1 MAMLIQAGDL
11 WKFSLSTVDGAV
23 GRVEDLQINDRR
35 WIVSDIV
42 VGVGHWL
49 MDWLVIVKPA
59 SVVGIDET
67 QRSLRLALTS
77 DEVAHAPGL
86 VTHPSVSLQHHVQ
99 PYEYLGLPL
108 MVGELEAVDHGL
120 AGALLQSGRSV
131 ARIDRH
137 LRSMRELTHYRIE
150 ADGRTAG
157 FVEDW
162 IIDPSDWNVRYAVV
176 RVPVASSRR
185 HVLVPVEWLGPI
197 SWTARAVYAGL
208 AADVITQAPA
218 YRPGRLP
225 DPDYEAR
232 LAGWYRKPVVERRP
246 GSRETRK
253 EAEPCR
259 SM

>member
-1 MAMLIQAGDL
+1 MAVLIQAGDL
-11 WKFSLSTVDGAV
+11 WKFSLSTVDGTV
-23 GRVEDLQINDRR
+23 GRVEDLQIDDRR

-208 AADVITQAPA
+208 AADVITQAPD

-225 DPDYEAR
+225 DPDYAAR
-232 LAGWYRKPVVERRP
+232 LAGWYREPVVERRA

>member
-86 VTHPSVSLQHHVQ
+86 VTHPSLQHHVQ

-120 AGALLQSGRSV
+120 AGALLQSGQSV
-131 ARIDRH
+131 ASIDRR
-137 LRSMRELTHYRIE
+137 LRSMRELTHY
-150 ADGRTAG
+150 
-157 FVEDW
+157 
-162 IIDPSDWNVRYAVV
+162 
-176 RVPVASSRR
+176 
-185 HVLVPVEWLGPI
+185 
-197 SWTARAVYAGL
+197 
-208 AADVITQAPA
+208 
-218 YRPGRLP
+218 
-225 DPDYEAR
+225 
-232 LAGWYRKPVVERRP
+232 
-246 GSRETRK
+246 
-253 EAEPCR
+253 
-259 SM
+259 